1 MKDGWHVVC
10 GYEVYV
16 EDGKIVRGIKKK
28 PCSGYCAAYVYRRCK
43 TGGWNISYQVTP
55 SAFRSGYKRG
65 TVDLL

>member
-16 EDGKIVRGIKKK
+16 KDGKIVRGMKNQGFGKV
-28 PCSGYCAAYVYRRCK
+28 AAYVYRRCK

>member
-16 EDGKIVRGIKKK
+16 EDGKIVRGMKNHGSSKV
-28 PCSGYCAAYVYRRCK
+28 AAYVYRRCK